1 MTAPAMF
8 EVRIETRLSASHR
21 CDPEGRTVPSHTH
34 EWTVAV
40 TARSS
45 QLDRIAIV
53 VDFRKLRADTDRLL
67 AELSG
72 DDIEE
77 HRDFAAGTASPIDVA
92 QWILARLGRSYE
104 TKPYRVAA
112 VTVGCDPG
120 ISFTV
125 TGESTG

>member
-1 MTAPAMF
+1 MRAPAVF
-8 EVRIETRLSASHR
+8 EVRIETTLSASHR
-21 CDPEGRTVPSHTH
+21 CDAEGKSVPSHRH

-40 TARSS
+40 TARCS

-67 AELSG
+67 EELSH

-77 HRDFAAGTASPIDVA
+77 HRDFEAETATPIGVA
-92 QWILARLGRSYE
+92 TWILARLGRSYE
-104 TKPYRVAA
+104 TKPYEVAA

-125 TGESTG
+125 TSESAG